1 MKQSRLRTFH
11 PNSHLEAQE
20 VAAEGFI
27 QVRKPHQ
34 NLPKPGQGFTAPW
47 WPQRVRTVAPG
58 RQLSGVDPSTLTPPP
73 SLVLLPTLANLSAL
87 IPSMLQSLYSETP
100 FK

>member
-11 PNSHLEAQE
+11 PDSHLEAQE

-27 QVRKPHQ
+27 QVRKLHQ
-34 NLPKPGQGFTAPW
+34 NLPKPGQAFTAPW